1 METSEGKPPQADTTE
16 TERNQ
21 AEQEEGATDEG
32 AGDGAEEI
40 LDDPSHNPDD
50 ENLEKYRGG

>member
-1 METSEGKPPQADTTE
+1 METSQGKPPQSDTTE

-21 AEQEEGATDEG
+21 AEAEEGATDEN
-32 AGDGAEEI
+32 AGDEEI
-40 LDDPSHNPDD
+40 LEDPSHNPDD

>member
-1 METSEGKPPQADTTE
+1 MTDGKPPQSDTTE

-21 AEQEEGATDEG
+21 AEAEEGATDEG
-32 AGDGAEEI
+32 AGESEEEI

-50 ENLEKYRGG
+50 KNLEKYRGG

>member
-1 METSEGKPPQADTTE
+1 MNMSEGKPPQSDTTE

-21 AEQEEGATDEG
+21 AEAEDGATDEG
-32 AGDGAEEI
+32 AGEEDI